1 MTNSMEKL
9 LENFRANVS
18 NINHLLSLGV
28 IDMNEFVDSVIETKN
43 RHLIHD
49 VARNIKNVPV
59 ERLVDALVD
68 LFSSNSQKSGN
79 WDYLL
84 NIAIEVENA
93 PFNKIVD
100 ILIQKSTVDEEAAI
114 QLPKLLGTQYDQDKL
129 INAIIASKS
138 FYAMSTAQKILN
150 YKNDVI
156 ISSLLKSNEQDN
168 MLFRNLF
175 NTIANGD
182 SKYIPELVI
191 HMKEVFPEKYLFIL
205 LHPNAI
211 FKMEKSL
218 DEEES
223 KSNSQYLN
231 ILYSFLKKALKQ
243 LEKNNHRYDYLRI
256 ISEHHDYLFSPNHV
270 SLEEWNKIFV
280 SCKNIINKIEVNS
293 AFIQSLDEDKKFEHL
308 MSLCERGIFE
318 PITNNLEEF
327 QSLFQS
333 AFSEVSSQKEE
344 PKVKK
349 LTQQQLAFYKK
360 HVMKH

>member
-28 IDMNEFVDSVIETKN
+28 IDMNEFIDSVIETKN

-100 ILIQKSTVDEEAAI
+100 ILIQKSTVDEVAAI
-114 QLPKLLGTQYDQDKL
+114 QLSELLGTKYDQDKL
-129 INAIIASKS
+129 INAIVASKS
-138 FYAMSTAQKILN
+138 FYAMSKAQKILN

-156 ISSLLKSNEQDN
+156 ISSLLKFNERDN

-175 NTIANGD
+175 NIIANGD

-243 LEKNNHRYDYLRI
+243 LEKNNQRYDYVRI

-270 SLEEWNKIFV
+270 SLEDWNKIFV
-280 SCKNIINKIEVNS
+280 SCKNIIKKIEVNS
-293 AFIQSLDEDKKFEHL
+293 EFIKSLDEDKKFEHL
-308 MSLCERGIFE
+308 MRLCENGIYE
-318 PITNNLEEF
+318 PIIDNLNEF
-327 QSLFQS
+327 QSLFRS
-333 AFSEVSSQKEE
+333 TFSDVSLPKEE

-360 HVMKH
+360 LIIKH